1 MFNVLNKFISR
12 LDSDSAPQPPTQS
25 AGDSSYGFQ
34 VLRNTNKDLP
44 IEPWFDFIIGI
55 NGHFIVRV
63 RVIGLLESNTDEPPG
78 KPPSR
83 PLCDRSPELRRIISI
98 ARPLERKGNPP
109 APLTYTLRKLID
121 NFPGPAYT
129 YSDHSRPSTARVFG
143 SELAALPPQFDAE
156 HLAHPEYP
164 ISTLSRTP
172 CWPSS
177 TQ

>member
-12 LDSDSAPQPPTQS
+12 LDSDLAPQPSTQS
-25 AGDSSYGFQ
+25 ASDSSYGFQ

-63 RVIGLLESNTDEPPG
+63 ESLGFLESNADELPG
-78 KPPSR
+78 KPR
-83 PLCDRSPELRRIISI
+83 CQPLCDRSPELRRFISI
-98 ARPLERKGNPP
+98 ARPLERKGTPCP
-109 APLTYTLRKLID
+109 THMLRKLID
-121 NFPGPAYT
+121 DFSGPAYT
-129 YSDHSRPSTARVFG
+129 CSDHSRPSTARVFG

-156 HLAHPEYP
+156 HLAHPDHP

-172 CWPSS
+172 YWPSS